1 MFDHGL
7 EYLRKKLPEFEKKP
21 TPPPPTAA
29 ASAQTTVQPAKAPPP
44 TKYDEPDAK
53 MLDSIVAF
61 LRRYLVCDD
70 YQLNLLALWIVH
82 TYCFHEFPT
91 TAYLDIR
98 SPESQC
104 GKTRCLELLNILCD
118 VPWLVTSAATVTL
131 KRRLL
136 HQRSFEE
143 LQTRSDKEN
152 VFPPPYAVLLDNCH
166 HILGSSERQPLLAM
180 LTSGARQTAL
190 YACGDTEYCL
200 FGPKAFAGN
209 GHLPRSL
216 AEHCI
221 PIVMRRK
228 RPAES
233 VSRFNPDAVSKAAA
247 DLLDWLKTVRDN
259 ATRFAAK
266 ANETPQALPP
276 NLTAR
281 QQDCAEPLLHIAD
294 AIGGNWPQR
303 ARNAIVAAFKLSQDS
318 APVQALSDVRAWFY
332 LKNNP
337 EYLFTRDLLPLLT
350 SMDYRPWGSWTN
362 KSGRKLGKLLFTF
375 GIFSR
380 SLKFEENGKEKKIKG
395 YVLKDFKDAW
405 ERYLPPIDPAEAPQ
419 PSDSGK

>member
-21 TPPPPTAA
+21 TPQLPTAS
-29 ASAQTTVQPAKAPPP
+29 ASAQTPIQPAKAPPP
-44 TKYDEPDAK
+44 TKYEEPHAK

-61 LRRYLVCDD
+61 LRHYLICDD

-82 TYCFHEFPT
+82 TYCFQDFPT

-104 GKTRCLELLNILCD
+104 GKTRCLEILNILCESS
-118 VPWLVTSAATVTL
+118 WLVSGATVSTL

-136 HQRSFEE
+136 HQRSLDE
-143 LQTRSDKEN
+143 LQADSSYPAP
-152 VFPPPYAVLLDNCH
+152 FAILLDNCH
-166 HILGSSERQPLLAM
+166 HLLGSSERQPLLAM

-190 YACGDTEYCL
+190 YAHGDAEYCL

-266 ANETPQALPP
+266 ANETPPVLPP

-303 ARNAIVAAFKLSQDS
+303 ARNAITAALKLAECNPQLQVLD
-318 APVQALSDVRAWFY
+318 DIRAWFH
-332 LKNNP
+332 LNNNP
-337 EYLFTRDLLPLLT
+337 EYLFTRDLLPLLV
-350 SMDYRPWGSWTN
+350 SMEHRPWGSWTL
-362 KSGRKLGKLLFTF
+362 KSGEKLGQLLIPF

-380 SLKFEENGKEKKIKG
+380 NLVYRENEKEKKLKG
-395 YVLKDFKDAW
+395 YIIKDFKDAW
-405 ERYLPPIDPAEAPQ
+405 ERYLPPLEVG
-419 PSDSGK
+419 DSATQSGSTAK

>member
-21 TPPPPTAA
+21 TPPPSTAA

-152 VFPPPYAVLLDNCH
+152 FFPPPYAVLLDNCH
-166 HILGSSERQPLLAM
+166 HLLGSSERQPLLAM

-190 YACGDTEYCL
+190 YAHGDAEYCL

-228 RPAES
+228 KPTES

-266 ANETPQALPP
+266 ANETPPALPP

-303 ARNAIVAAFKLSQDS
+303 ARNAIVAAFKLSQDN